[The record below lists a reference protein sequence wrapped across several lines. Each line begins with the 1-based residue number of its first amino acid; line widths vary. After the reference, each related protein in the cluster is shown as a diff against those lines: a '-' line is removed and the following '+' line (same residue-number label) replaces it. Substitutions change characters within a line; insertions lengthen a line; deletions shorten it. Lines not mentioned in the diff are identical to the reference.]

1 MKELSIEQKSVRYDE
16 IIKKANKMHN
26 ENCEICKACLEELVP
41 ELAESEDE
49 RIKKRLIHLVNKS
62 YEQGGYA
69 LHKDEVEEMIA
80 WLEKQ
85 SKASKVEQA
94 MREVEEK
101 AEAFTEAHKGETSE
115 EILAQ
120 MRGEQKPWSEKDE
133 KIRKELLNHLKK
145 ASYGKTLVVNTLD
158 YRRWADWLE
167 KQGEQSNWKPSKD
180 EMDALY
186 GLAYITNKMD
196 DKKDEA
202 ITKLY
207 QDLKR
212 EFFNGATYENMFP
225 SSPVDSE
232 INIEKQGEQKPAD
245 YEKGHIQQNDFAP
258 KSATEAANE
267 EKVDNQN
274 CIKSY
279 AQEHIGDKVEPK
291 FHVGDKIYLKPEYR
305 MPDDDTPIA
314 NTVFEIRAID
324 DKHYKFDGSYI
335 FIEDQDK
342 YELAEQKPAENEEL
356 TEFDKAVGV
365 SIGTWN
371 PKTPEQIQSVK
382 AESWLDMLCGYL
394 KNNFSQYIPVVKE
407 VISELKSLK
416 DRVQSRQEW
425 KQENTHD
432 LTDFENVMMHIGDSF
447 FGQYAGLD
455 PNDTIAIKEQATIL
469 LGLVPKQEW
478 SEEDEEMLIEIV
490 KDLQVYKSREISR
503 DAKDAYQNEIDW
515 LKSLRP
521 QNRWKPSDE
530 QMEALDDAIAICSE
544 RDYETEC
551 RLDNLRQDLR
561 KLREEQ
567 L

>member
-1 MKELSIEQKSVRYDE
+1 MKELSIEQKSVCYDE
-16 IIKKANKMHN
+16 IIKKANKMHS
-26 ENCEICKACLEELVP
+26 ENCEACKACLEELIP

-49 RIKKRLIHLVNKS
+49 RV
-62 YEQGGYA
+62 
-69 LHKDEVEEMIA
+69 
-80 WLEKQ
+80 
-85 SKASKVEQA
+85 
-94 MREVEEK
+94 
-101 AEAFTEAHKGETSE
+101 
-115 EILAQ
+115 
-120 MRGEQKPWSEKDE
+120 
-133 KIRKELLNHLKK
+133 RKELIDYINSEYRHTLGLDKK
-145 ASYGKTLVVNTLD
+145 NRFIA
-158 YRRWADWLE
+158 WLE
-167 KQGEQSNWKPSKD
+167 KQGEQKPVF
-180 EMDALY
+180 EMKTPEESL
-186 GLAYITNKMD
+186 GI
-196 DKKDEA
+196 
-202 ITKLY
+202 
-207 QDLKR
+207 
-212 EFFNGATYENMFP
+212 
-225 SSPVDSE
+225 DSE
-232 INIEKQGEQKPAD
+232 TYSKIVDECIYGEQTP
-245 YEKGHIQQNDFAP
+245 
-258 KSATEAANE
+258 T
-267 EKVDNQN
+267 
-274 CIKSY
+274 
-279 AQEHIGDKVEPK
+279 DKVEPK
-291 FHVGDKIYLKPEYR
+291 FKVGDKIYLKPEYR
-305 MPDDDTPIA
+305 IPDDDTPIA

-324 DKHYKFDGSYI
+324 GKHYKFDGSYI

-342 YELAEQKPAENEEL
+342 YELVEQKPSENEEL

-382 AESWLDMLCGYL
+382 AVSKKLLKLAKKQINDEQNPAWSEENEKVIDAAESWLDMLCGYL

-561 KLREEQ
+561 KLREE
-567 L
+567 